1 VTRRVFP
8 AVEVAVPGPG
18 PGRLPLLVGACVALA
33 LAVVGAARGEV
44 AAAANP
50 CATGSVA
57 RTPSYVFSLVIGP
70 REAMYLPSE
79 VQARNIKKGQVMLG
93 GEMSMIGPVPA
104 GKRIYN
110 LEVHVC
116 TKSGAVVTKLKPAI
130 LVREATAGRA
140 TPVPAAI
147 MAGVAEGIRDYHY
160 GNDVVLTPGARV
172 TVTVSVEGERA
183 VLRATVPKRS

>member
-1 VTRRVFP
+1 VTRRFP
-8 AVEVAVPGPG
+8 TGEVAVLG
-18 PGRLPLLVGACVALA
+18 PGRLPVLVGACVALA
-33 LAVVGAARGEV
+33 LIFAGAGAARGEV

-50 CATGSVA
+50 CATGTVA
-57 RTPSYVFSLVIGP
+57 RTPSYVLALVIGP

-104 GKRIYN
+104 GKRTYN

-116 TKSGAVVTKLKPAI
+116 TKSGVVVTKLKPAI

-172 TVTVSVEGERA
+172 TVTVTVKGERA

>member
-1 VTRRVFP
+1 VR
-8 AVEVAVPGPG
+8 
-18 PGRLPLLVGACVALA
+18 
-33 LAVVGAARGEV
+33 
-44 AAAANP
+44 
-50 CATGSVA
+50 
-57 RTPSYVFSLVIGP
+57 
-70 REAMYLPSE
+70 
-79 VQARNIKKGQVMLG
+79 ARNIKKGQVMLG

-104 GKRIYN
+104 GKRTYN

-116 TKSGAVVTKLKPAI
+116 TKSGVVVTKLKPAI

-172 TVTVSVEGERA
+172 TVTVTVKGERA